1 MSQIDYNTMS
11 RLLTNTEF
19 FTYGNEVMVRTADGS
34 VRTLTP
40 TDYDLISAMCDYL
53 TTFYPKAYAALC
65 EQYKQSALNQPYFR
79 YRIVSRFVRCNFGG
93 LDDIPDISPSMHCN
107 FEYVPCPLR
116 GECPLDQIVCH
127 PEFNHQ
133 LSAAELQVL
142 RLVYE
147 GLTEDVIGDRLCL
160 SPHTIHTHVRNA
172 YARLDI
178 HSKAEFI
185 RYAADNNLFS

>member
-1 MSQIDYNTMS
+1 MN
-11 RLLTNTEF
+11 RVLTNTEF
-19 FTYGNEVMVRTADGS
+19 FTYANEVMVRTADGS
-34 VRTLTP
+34 VRTLSP
-40 TDYDLISAMCDYL
+40 QDYDLISAMCDYL
-53 TTFYPKAYAALC
+53 ATFYSKAYAALC

-79 YRIVSRFVRCNFGG
+79 YRIVCRFVRCNFGS
-93 LDDIPDISPSMHCN
+93 LDDVPDIAPSMHCN

-147 GLTEDVIGDRLCL
+147 GLTEEAIGDRLCL
-160 SPHTIHTHVRNA
+160 SPHTIHTHVRHA
-172 YARLDI
+172 GARHHI
-178 HSKAEFI
+178 HPKAHV
-185 RYAADNNLFS
+185 RTDAAASNLF